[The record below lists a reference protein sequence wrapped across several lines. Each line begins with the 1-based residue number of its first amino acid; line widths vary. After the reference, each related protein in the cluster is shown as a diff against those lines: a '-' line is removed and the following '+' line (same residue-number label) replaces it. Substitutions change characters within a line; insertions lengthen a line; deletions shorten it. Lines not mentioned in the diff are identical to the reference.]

1 MEPARRASGCVNIPV
16 PGDSDSSPSAF
27 WKASSNMQQ
36 DNVQF
41 DCRAMR
47 PSVPSPLPFTS
58 VYHAPYGYSPY
69 SWGQQSSRD
78 TTPSDLSDPRRYQ
91 VCICVFDYRC
101 IYITPFW

>member
-47 PSVPSPLPFTS
+47 PSD
-58 VYHAPYGYSPY
+58 
-69 SWGQQSSRD
+69 SRN
-78 TTPSDLSDPRRYQ
+78 
-91 VCICVFDYRC
+91 VA
-101 IYITPFW
+101 